1 MSKNIRITVV
11 QCGFEADKISKLHTN
26 NYKNMR
32 TTFYALIALLLVSCG
47 SQQLT
52 KEKAAEI
59 ISKKY
64 PKTIGWEV
72 FTADPKHAAR
82 ALESKL
88 EDEGYIKITKTQS
101 LADAGKPFISFTE
114 RAGPYL
120 LPVTD
125 KDKEYSIQRVKVSEL
140 HFKEITNVM
149 EQADGKQAVVEY
161 SVEHRHTTPF
171 AQLSHYKLEGVKM
184 EQAKLALTDEGWKMV
199 EKK

>member
-1 MSKNIRITVV
+1 
-11 QCGFEADKISKLHTN
+11 
-26 NYKNMR
+26 MR

-64 PKTIGWEV
+64 PKTIDWEV

-82 ALESKL
+82 ALDSKL
-88 EDEGYIKITKTQS
+88 EDEGYIKIAKTQS
-101 LADAGKPFISFTE
+101 LADAGKPFISFTD
-114 RAGPYL
+114 RSGPYL

-140 HFKEITNVM
+140 HFKEITDVV
-149 EQADGKQAVVEY
+149 EQADGKQTIVEY
-161 SVEHRHTTPF
+161 TVEHRHNTPF
-171 AQLSHYKLEGVKM
+171 AKLSHYKLEGEKKERAVFT
-184 EQAKLALTDEGWKMV
+184 LADDGWKMV